1 MKDITFIHCADVH
14 LDSPFSSLS
23 DKPGLSSMR
32 RRGLMEA
39 FSRMIAAVRSEKPDL
54 LIIAGDLFENE
65 YAKVSTIS
73 NLNEMFGT
81 IPDTK
86 VLMITGNHD
95 IEAANSYYR
104 TYDWKPNVYFL
115 GKERNNILF
124 EDINTVIHGLGWEA
138 GQSFGNRLD
147 SISPTVGM
155 INILLFHGDI
165 DLQIGS
171 RDYNSISS
179 ETVVSMGFDYIA
191 AGHNHKK
198 RIYNDII
205 YNPGSLDPLG
215 FDEPG
220 RHGYFKGV
228 ISKNSKP
235 KVEFVANSNVEYI
248 TLELD
253 ITGMDNDA
261 IIIETL
267 KKDMKKDNSLYKVV
281 LKGSK
286 TLEYSPDPVF
296 ISESLQEHT
305 LFTKVRDE
313 SSVRIPVEELALLKG
328 LKGEFAR
335 NVMAEIEK
343 ADDEGKQILMKALYY
358 GIEAIDKGSIEKAGG
373 IEL

>member
-1 MKDITFIHCADVH
+1 MKDITFFHCADVH
-14 LDSPFSSLS
+14 LDSPFSSLAE
-23 DKPGLSSMR
+23 KPGLSGIR

-39 FSRMIAAVRSEKPDL
+39 FSRMITAVRNEKPDL

-73 NLNEMFGT
+73 NLNVMFGT

-104 TYDWKPNVYFL
+104 TYDWSPNVYFL
-115 GKERNNILF
+115 GKEQKSIFF
-124 EDINTVIHGLGWEA
+124 EDINTGIHGLGWEA
-138 GQSFGNRLD
+138 GQNLGNRLD
-147 SISPTVGM
+147 SIDIDSGKF
-155 INILLFHGDI
+155 NILLFHGDI

-171 RDYNSISS
+171 RDYNSIAS
-179 ETVVSMGFDYIA
+179 EVVGSMGFDYIA

-235 KVEFVANSNVEYI
+235 KVEFIANSNVEYV

-253 ITGMDNDA
+253 ITGMNNDS

-267 KKDMKKDNSLYKVV
+267 QGDMKKDNVLYKVL

-286 TLEYSPDPVF
+286 TIEYSPDPVF
-296 ISESLQEHT
+296 ISNSLQEHT

-335 NVMAEIEK
+335 NVMAEIDK
-343 ADDEGKQILMKALYY
+343 ADDEGKKILMKALYY
-358 GIEAIDKGSIEKAGG
+358 GIEAIDKGNIEKAGG